1 MALSDWRIVTRSVG
15 ARLFSSVTTVVT
27 VGIAVALMTLL
38 LSMKASGRDAFSRG
52 TGNAQMVVSRDPS
65 ALTSV
70 LNNLF
75 YADVPGNPIPWADYG
90 SLTNQYPFAW
100 AEPTVL
106 GDSYRGHHVM
116 GVRQSFFVNFEPVAD
131 EPFEMAQGGVF
142 ADDFELVLG
151 AQAAARTG
159 LGIGAELS
167 IEHGAPRQQG
177 THTHDTYVY
186 EVVGILAPTGSA
198 HDRAMFSSL
207 ASAWILHAHDRVL
220 DERGAGAPM
229 TTRDEL
235 IEADKKI
242 TGVVASLGPRR
253 AALNQVLSAIRSD
266 PTWTVAQPADTVRR
280 LFQIVGSV
288 DQLLIAMGVAVLLSS
303 GVSIMVALYNSMEQ
317 RRRQIAVLRVLGAS
331 RGRVFNLVLSE
342 SALIGLLGGTLGVA
356 LGIAA
361 GGVVKGI
368 LEARLGLV
376 VQPALP
382 VEGYLMMVLATVA
395 LSSLAGIAPALVA
408 YRTSVV
414 RALRPIG

>member
-1 MALSDWRIVTRSVG
+1 MALSDWRIVTRSID
-15 ARLFSSVTTVVT
+15 ARRFSSVTTIVT
-27 VGIAVALMTLL
+27 VAVAVALMTLL

-75 YADVPGNPIPWADYG
+75 YADAPGNPIPWSDYE
-90 SLTNQYPFAW
+90 SLVASYPFAW

-116 GVRQSFFVNFEPVAD
+116 GVRRSFFVHFEPVAG
-131 EPFEMAQGGVF
+131 EPFEIAGGAVF
-142 ADDFELVLG
+142 DDDFELVLG
-151 AQAAARTG
+151 AAAARSTG
-159 LGIGAELS
+159 LSVGDELS
-167 IEHGAPRQQG
+167 IAHGTPRQKG
-177 THTHDTYVY
+177 AHTHDTYTY
-186 EVVGILAPTGSA
+186 TVVGVLAPSGSA
-198 HDRAMFSSL
+198 HDRAIFSSL

-220 DERGAGAPM
+220 DELGAGAPRTM
-229 TTRDEL
+229 RADLIDE
-235 IEADKKI
+235 DMKI
-242 TGVVASLGPRR
+242 TGVIASLGPRR

-266 PTWTVAQPADTVRR
+266 PNWTVAQPADTVRR
-280 LFQIVGSV
+280 LFEIVGSV

-331 RGRVFNLVLSE
+331 RARVFNLVLSE
-342 SALIGLLGGTLGVA
+342 SALIGLLGGALGVV

-361 GGVVKGI
+361 GWVVKGI

-382 VEGYLMMVLATVA
+382 IDGYLMMVLATVA

-408 YRTSVV
+408 YRMSVV